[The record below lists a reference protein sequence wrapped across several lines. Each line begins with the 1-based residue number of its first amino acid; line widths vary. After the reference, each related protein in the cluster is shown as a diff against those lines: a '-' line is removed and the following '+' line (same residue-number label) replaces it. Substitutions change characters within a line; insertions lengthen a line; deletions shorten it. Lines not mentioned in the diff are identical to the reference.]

1 MTEDDPGHRPPPR
14 HEDGFDIDISTGD
27 PIEARFDVE
36 LSGELDPGDVPEEDE
51 APTGS
56 DDASYAVGSQLGES
70 VPPELRRLEPP
81 ADELEP
87 FELADPTDPGF
98 TRADLAGLE
107 PPAEPTADVIDLPV
121 GPEPETPSD
130 AIPDSA
136 GGTGLDAVEREDEL
150 DDFGL
155 DDAGERPLAWEAF
168 SGDDYVGSS
177 TQEYEGL
184 AAELQRA
191 KLEQHEPSAVAAAM
205 PGIES
210 GVVGLEDVTGEATPV
225 IDDAAP
231 TLTDLSLRIATGL
244 GLLALFFLSLLTPIA
259 LGLLA
264 TVVFTL
270 AAIEFYATLL
280 RKDHHPISLF
290 GIGGVLG
297 CLLGAWIWGVV
308 AIPVAVIATL
318 IAVALFYGTASPRR
332 HTLRDASLTML
343 GTVWI
348 GGFGAFALAVVSS
361 DDYGWLITGVVVLVV
376 AMDVG
381 QFFAGRTLGRR
392 PLAPVLSPKKTVEGL
407 LGGAVITFAFGY
419 VLSFF
424 GPFTLSSAMALA
436 AGAVVVGPLGDL
448 AVSSMKRQLGIKDMG
463 TLLPGHG
470 GVLDRIDALLFFIP
484 AAWIALRVTGLIA

>member
-1 MTEDDPGHRPPPR
+1 MTDEDSAHRPPSR
-14 HEDGFDIDISTGD
+14 DEDGFDVDVSTGD
-27 PIEARFDVE
+27 PIDARFDVE
-36 LSGELDPGDVPEEDE
+36 LSGELDIADLPDEDA

-56 DDASYAVGSQLGES
+56 DDASYAVGSQEGES
-70 VPPELRRLEPP
+70 MPPELLRREPS
-81 ADELEP
+81 DELEP
-87 FELADPTDPGF
+87 IELADPTDPGF
-98 TRADLAGLE
+98 TRADLAGSE
-107 PPAEPTADVIDLPV
+107 PPAEPTADVIDLPIS
-121 GPEPETPSD
+121 PESAPPHDETPD
-130 AIPDSA
+130 AAAD
-136 GGTGLDAVEREDEL
+136 GTDLDAVGFDDDL
-150 DDFGL
+150 DDLGL
-155 DDAGERPLAWEAF
+155 DDGEQRPLAWEAF

-184 AAELQRA
+184 AAELQRSQ
-191 KLEQHEPSAVAAAM
+191 LEQHEPSAVAAAI
-205 PGIES
+205 PGIDS

-270 AAIEFYATLL
+270 AAIEFYATLIK
-280 RKDHHPISLF
+280 KDHHPISLF

-318 IAVALFYGTASPRR
+318 IAVALFYGTAAPRR
-332 HTLRDASLTML
+332 HTLRDAALTVL

-381 QFFAGRTLGRR
+381 QFFAGRTFGRR

-419 VLSFF
+419 LLSFF
-424 GPFTLSSAMALA
+424 GPFTLASAMALA
-436 AGAVVVGPLGDL
+436 TGAVVVGPLGDL

-470 GVLDRIDALLFFIP
+470 GLLDRIDALLFVIP
-484 AAWIALRVTGLIA
+484 AAWIALRATGLIA